1 MHAEINHKMDTQVY
15 LHVIC
20 MFKET
25 YRDSKPNSSANL
37 FTWSLEKKKK
47 KNRCHIKIP
56 PSINTVGCEPV
67 PVMTSCVRM
76 LVFVSGCLS
85 YQKTNTAST
94 Q

>member
-47 KNRCHIKIP
+47 KTGATLRSLL
-56 PSINTVGCEPV
+56 PSIPLAVNQ
-67 PVMTSCVRM
+67 
-76 LVFVSGCLS
+76 F
-85 YQKTNTAST
+85 Q
-94 Q
+94 

>member
-47 KNRCHIKIP
+47 KKQ
-56 PSINTVGCEPV
+56 V
-67 PVMTSCVRM
+67 PH
-76 LVFVSGCLS
+76 
-85 YQKTNTAST
+85 
-94 Q
+94 